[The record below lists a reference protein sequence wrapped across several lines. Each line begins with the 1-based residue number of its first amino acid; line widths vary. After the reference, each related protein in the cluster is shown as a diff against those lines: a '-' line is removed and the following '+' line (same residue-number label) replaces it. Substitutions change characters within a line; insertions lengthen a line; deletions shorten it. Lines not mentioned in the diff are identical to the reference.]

1 VQPRGFAERVDQ
13 APPVAI
19 IWPYPASVSSY
30 VSAGRQIE
38 VPPQRCPTC
47 QRRLIGWGGYWRWVR
62 APLVVERIWIRRGR
76 CATCRRSHALVP
88 NLVLLR
94 RLDVVT
100 VIGTALVRKVIAGLG
115 WRPIAEQFDVP
126 LTTLRTWRQRFRAR
140 APVLLSTCT
149 RLVVTLDGTPVDVR
163 SSGEH
168 AALEMLGR
176 AWPCAHTRFGAS
188 VGGSAW
194 SFWSALSGGLGLGTH
209 TTSPWA
215 AVPGADWMRASPPP
229 GGPGP

>member
-1 VQPRGFAERVDQ
+1 MDQ

-19 IWPYPASVSSY
+19 IWRYPASVSIY
-30 VSAGRQIE
+30 GAAGRQIE

-76 CATCRRSHALVP
+76 CGACRRSHALLP
-88 NLVLLR
+88 DLVLRR

-100 VIGTALVRKVIAGLG
+100 VIGTAVVLKIMDGLG
-115 WRPIAEQFDVP
+115 LRPIAEQLDVP
-126 LTTLRTWRQRFRAR
+126 HTTVRTWWQRFRTR
-140 APVLLSTCT
+140 SSLLLSTCT
-149 RLVVTLDGTPVDVR
+149 RLAVALDGTPVAVHGV
-163 SSGEH
+163 GER
-168 AALEMLGR
+168 AAVEVLGL
-176 AWPCAHTRFGAS
+176 AWRRAHTRFGERS
-188 VGGSAW
+188 GGSRWA
-194 SFWSALSGGLGLGTH
+194 FWSRISGGLALGTH

-215 AVPGADWMRASPPP
+215 AVPGTDWMRASPPP